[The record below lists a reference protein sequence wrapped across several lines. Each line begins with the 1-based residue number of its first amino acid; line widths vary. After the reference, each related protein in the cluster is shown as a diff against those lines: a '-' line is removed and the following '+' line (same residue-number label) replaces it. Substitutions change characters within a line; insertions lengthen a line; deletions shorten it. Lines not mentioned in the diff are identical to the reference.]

1 MFMDMMCSRR
11 LDDRSHW
18 KVLSIQEI
26 ILKVQNKEKSS
37 CSEAGLIK
45 FFHTLC
51 EKIQYQMAALRW
63 LYDSVEDTFITV
75 KHLFF

>member
-1 MFMDMMCSRR
+1 MDMMCSRR

-37 CSEAGLIK
+37 CSE
-45 FFHTLC
+45 
-51 EKIQYQMAALRW
+51 
-63 LYDSVEDTFITV
+63 V
-75 KHLFF
+75 